1 MHVRRSSD
9 QDVVLVTPDSFHVG
23 FARRVL
29 DVVVASLLLLVSLP
43 FLAVAA
49 VLIRLG
55 DGGPVFY
62 RQERIGEGAA
72 PFSILKLRTMRVST
86 AGPTVTSTTDDRITR
101 VGRFLRRTAIDELPQ
116 LWHVLRGQMTLVGP
130 RPEAAALAAAYPES
144 CRFILAARPGL
155 TGPSQLRYRESSAE
169 PPPGWDVEQWYLTR
183 LVPLR
188 VDADLDYLIDPR
200 LGRTL
205 RYLWLTAL
213 FVLGLHTLE
222 TTVSV
227 ESPVDSSP
235 ARPAQ
240 AG

>member
-23 FARRVL
+23 PVRRAL
-29 DVVVASLLLLVSLP
+29 DVLVSAMLLMLALP

-49 VLIRLG
+49 ALIRLG

-62 RQERIGEGAA
+62 RQQRVGEGDV
-72 PFSILKLRTMRVST
+72 PFSILKLRTMRVSS
-86 AGPTVTSTTDDRITR
+86 AGPTVTSATDARITR
-101 VGRFLRRTAIDELPQ
+101 VGRVLRRTAIDELPQ

-130 RPEAAALAAAYPES
+130 RPEAVDLAAAYPES
-144 CRFILAARPGL
+144 CRFVLMARPGL
-155 TGPSQLRYRESSAE
+155 TGPSQLRYRESSAV
-169 PPPGWDVEQWYLTR
+169 PPHGWDVERWYLTR

-188 VDADLDYLIDPR
+188 VDADLDYLVDPSV
-200 LGRTL
+200 GRTL
-205 RYLWLTAL
+205 HYLWLTAL
-213 FVLGLHTLE
+213 FVLGLHTIE
-222 TTVSV
+222 TTVVV
-227 ESPVDSSP
+227 ES